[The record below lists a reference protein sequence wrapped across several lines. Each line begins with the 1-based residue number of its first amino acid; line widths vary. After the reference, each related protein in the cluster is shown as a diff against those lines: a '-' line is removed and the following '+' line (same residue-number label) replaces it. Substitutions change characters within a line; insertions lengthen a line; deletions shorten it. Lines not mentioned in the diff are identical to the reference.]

1 MFNLLVGSMET
12 NLQNT
17 KSLDPINILLIGN
30 NPIEMGSVLEKLKK
44 VRGQKIITEIA
55 FDLKS
60 ILERLMRFNPNF
72 IFIDDNIGKNEL
84 MVTVKSLSSNKK
96 TKDIPI
102 TVLKNSNYHESLASS
117 SILDYLLKQNLSPED
132 LYKTVKNSLRFR
144 RTQLYLYQAY
154 KKRKEQLMKFTD

>member
-1 MFNLLVGSMET
+1 MET

-17 KSLDPINILLIGN
+17 KALDPINILLIGN
-30 NPIEMGSVLEKLKK
+30 NPIEMGSVLEKLKQ
-44 VRGQKIITEIA
+44 VRGQRIITEIA

-60 ILERLMRFNPNF
+60 ILQRLMRFNPNF

-84 MVTVKSLSSNKK
+84 METVKSLSSNKK
-96 TKDIPI
+96 TKDVPI

-154 KKRKEQLMKFTD
+154 KKRKDQLLKIAD

>member
-1 MFNLLVGSMET
+1 MET

-17 KSLDPINILLIGN
+17 KTLEPINILLIGN
-30 NPIEMGSVLEKLKK
+30 NPIEMGSVLEKLKQ
-44 VRGQKIITEIA
+44 VRGQRIITEIA
-55 FDLKS
+55 FDLRS
-60 ILERLMRFNPNF
+60 ILQRLMRFNPNF

-84 MVTVKSLSSNKK
+84 METVKSLSSNKK
-96 TKDIPI
+96 TKDVPI

-154 KKRKEQLMKFTD
+154 KKRKDQLLKITD

>member
-1 MFNLLVGSMET
+1 MGAKIEN
-12 NLQNT
+12 N
-17 KSLDPINILLIGN
+17 KSVEPLHVLLIGN
-30 NPIEMGSVLEKLKK
+30 NPIEMGGVLEKLNK

-60 ILERLMRFNPNF
+60 ILERLIRFRPNF
-72 IFIDDNIGKNEL
+72 ILIDDNIGRSVMME
-84 MVTVKSLSSNKK
+84 TVNTLSSNSK

-102 TVLKNSNYHESLASS
+102 TVLKNSNYQESFVSS

-132 LYKTVKNSLRFR
+132 LYNTVKNSLKFR

-154 KKRKEQLMKFTD
+154 KKRKVQLLKAIK

>member
-1 MFNLLVGSMET
+1 MET

-17 KSLDPINILLIGN
+17 KALDPINILLIGN
-30 NPIEMGSVLEKLKK
+30 NPIEMGSVLEKLKQ
-44 VRGQKIITEIA
+44 VRGQRIITEIA
-55 FDLKS
+55 FDLRS
-60 ILERLMRFNPNF
+60 IVQRLLRFNPNF

-84 MVTVKSLSSNKK
+84 METVKSLSSNKK
-96 TKDIPI
+96 TKDVPI
-102 TVLKNSNYHESLASS
+102 TVLKNSNYHESVASS

-154 KKRKEQLMKFTD
+154 KKRKDQLLQITD

>member
-1 MFNLLVGSMET
+1 MET

-17 KSLDPINILLIGN
+17 KALDPINILLIGN
-30 NPIEMGSVLEKLKK
+30 NPIEMGSVLEKLKQ
-44 VRGQKIITEIA
+44 VRGQRIITEIA
-55 FDLKS
+55 FDLRS
-60 ILERLMRFNPNF
+60 ILQRLMRFNPNF

-84 MVTVKSLSSNKK
+84 METVKSLSSNKK
-96 TKDIPI
+96 TKDVPI
-102 TVLKNSNYHESLASS
+102 TVLKNSNYHESFASS

-154 KKRKEQLMKFTD
+154 KKRKDQLLKIAD

>member
-1 MFNLLVGSMET
+1 MET

-17 KSLDPINILLIGN
+17 KALDPINILLIGN
-30 NPIEMGSVLEKLKK
+30 NPIEMGSVLEKLKQ

-55 FDLKS
+55 FDLRS
-60 ILERLMRFNPNF
+60 ILQRLMRFNPNF
-72 IFIDDNIGKNEL
+72 IFIDDNIGRNEL
-84 MVTVKSLSSNKK
+84 METVKSLSSNKK
-96 TKDIPI
+96 TKDVPI

-154 KKRKEQLMKFTD
+154 KKRKDQLLNIAD

>member
-1 MFNLLVGSMET
+1 MET

-17 KSLDPINILLIGN
+17 KALDPINILLIGN
-30 NPIEMGSVLEKLKK
+30 NPIELGSVLEKLKQ

-55 FDLKS
+55 FDLRS

-84 MVTVKSLSSNKK
+84 MVTVQSLSSNKK
-96 TKDIPI
+96 TRDIPI

-154 KKRKEQLMKFTD
+154 KKRKDQLLKVTE

>member
-1 MFNLLVGSMET
+1 MET

-17 KSLDPINILLIGN
+17 KALDPINILLIGN
-30 NPIEMGSVLEKLKK
+30 NPIEMGSVLEKLKQ
-44 VRGQKIITEIA
+44 VRGQRIITEIA
-55 FDLKS
+55 FDLRS
-60 ILERLMRFNPNF
+60 IVQRLLRFNPNF

-84 MVTVKSLSSNKK
+84 METVKSLSSNKK
-96 TKDIPI
+96 TKDVPI
-102 TVLKNSNYHESLASS
+102 TVLKNSNYHESVASS

-154 KKRKEQLMKFTD
+154 KKRKDQLLRVTD

>member
-1 MFNLLVGSMET
+1 MET

-17 KSLDPINILLIGN
+17 KAMDPINILLIGN

-44 VRGQKIITEIA
+44 VRGQRIITEIA
-55 FDLKS
+55 FDLRS

-84 MVTVKSLSSNKK
+84 METVKSLSANKK

-154 KKRKEQLMKFTD
+154 KKRKDQLLSLIHI

>member
-1 MFNLLVGSMET
+1 MET

-17 KSLDPINILLIGN
+17 KALDPINILLIGN
-30 NPIEMGSVLEKLKK
+30 NPIEMGSVLEKLKQ
-44 VRGQKIITEIA
+44 VRGQRIITEIA
-55 FDLKS
+55 FDLRS
-60 ILERLMRFNPNF
+60 ILQRLMRFNPNF

-84 MVTVKSLSSNKK
+84 METVKSLSSNKK
-96 TKDIPI
+96 TKDVPI

-154 KKRKEQLMKFTD
+154 KKRKDQLLQITD

>member
-1 MFNLLVGSMET
+1 MET

-17 KSLDPINILLIGN
+17 KALDPINILLIGN
-30 NPIEMGSVLEKLKK
+30 NPIELGSVLEKLKQ

-55 FDLKS
+55 FDLRS

-72 IFIDDNIGKNEL
+72 IFIDANIGKNEL
-84 MVTVKSLSSNKK
+84 MVTVQSLSSNKK
-96 TKDIPI
+96 TRDIPI

-154 KKRKEQLMKFTD
+154 KKRKDQLLKVTE